1 MIWSSALYFVD
12 SFSSVDLYVFTG
24 RHSLLLTFAVF
35 HVNELE
41 RSIFTSRFKTFLFL
55 CLLLFYV
62 EHLS

>member
-12 SFSSVDLYVFTG
+12 SFSSVDLCVFTG
-24 RHSLLLTFAVF
+24 RHSLLLTFTVF

-41 RSIFTSRFKTFLFL
+41 RRIFTSRFKTFLFL

-62 EHLS
+62 EYLS